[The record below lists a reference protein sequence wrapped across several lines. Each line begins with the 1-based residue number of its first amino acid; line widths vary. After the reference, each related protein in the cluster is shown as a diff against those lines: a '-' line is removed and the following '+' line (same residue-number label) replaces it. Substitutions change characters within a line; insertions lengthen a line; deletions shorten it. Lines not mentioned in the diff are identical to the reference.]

1 MIKSVIRCPDDMVL
15 AFDEDDEQIPWYQ
28 GRYEEVRR
36 LILEDAP
43 PETVFGRWFDFEND
57 ITTVSREEW

>member
-1 MIKSVIRCPDDMVL
+1 MIKSIIRCPDDMVL
-15 AFDEDDEQIPWYQ
+15 AFDEDDEQIPRYQ

-36 LILEDAP
+36 LILENAP
-43 PETVFGRWFDFEND
+43 PEAVFGRWFDFEND

>member
-15 AFDEDDEQIPWYQ
+15 AFDEDEEQIPRYQ
-28 GRYEEVRR
+28 GRYEEVRS
-36 LILEDAP
+36 LILGDAP
-43 PETVFGRWFDFEND
+43 PEVVFGHWFDFESD